1 MYKTSTSCTLW
12 LFIVLASSNPCIIFL
27 IYTFLFCFPLEFGFS
42 LFVNLFFF
50 FYFCLYFIQ
59 TVFFHHSQQLTRR
72 GSPLYLQC
80 TVYDNVLIQMSA
92 KFIRFIHL
100 PQLYLAFS
108 DVFLSILFYPHK
120 YFVWIVRFVCQNH
133 NKVKAKS
140 IAETFFAFPNHW
152 HVVEY

>member
-1 MYKTSTSCTLW
+1 MYYFSYIHFFVLFSTWVRFFIVCESVFFFIFACTL
-12 LFIVLASSNPCIIFL
+12 SK
-27 IYTFLFCFPLEFGFS
+27 
-42 LFVNLFFF
+42 
-50 FYFCLYFIQ
+50 LY
-59 TVFFHHSQQLTRR
+59 FFHHSQQLTRR

-108 DVFLSILFYPHK
+108 AVFLSILFYPHK

-140 IAETFFAFPNHW
+140 IAETFLAFPNHW
-152 HVVEY
+152 YVVEY

>member
-27 IYTFLFCFPLEFGFS
+27 MYTFLFCFPLDFGFS

-50 FYFCLYFIQ
+50 LLVLHPNCI
-59 TVFFHHSQQLTRR
+59 FFHHSQQLTRR
-72 GSPLYLQC
+72 GSPLYFRC

-108 DVFLSILFYPHK
+108 AVFLSILFYPHK

-133 NKVKAKS
+133 NKVKTKS

>member
-50 FYFCLYFIQ
+50 FACTLSKLYFS
-59 TVFFHHSQQLTRR
+59 HHSQQLTRR

-108 DVFLSILFYPHK
+108 AVFLSILFHPHK